1 MIMDLD
7 DKILDE
13 WVDEKADLR
22 MAIAKQKDFIFF
34 IKLLLESKFLLYVSL
49 HQTRYL
55 DGPWQID
62 LLLF

>member
-1 MIMDLD
+1 MDLD
-7 DKILDE
+7 DNILDE